1 MSTLANLTG
10 RWGLTSS
17 WRVLA
22 HDRDMNSLQNI
33 DSFWEAAV
41 VVTVL
46 QKVCLLKALHVSDQC
61 FHIVGWKVDRRHA
74 SGAHFSC
81 RVLE

>member
-41 VVTVL
+41 VMTVL
-46 QKVCLLKALHVSDQC
+46 QKVC
-61 FHIVGWKVDRRHA
+61 FT
-74 SGAHFSC
+74 
-81 RVLE
+81 